1 MKSKKLAEIKVSYS
15 TKIPSKEKPQVTSSN
30 AAYHIFKQYW
40 NKETIELQ
48 EEFNIMY
55 LNRANRVLGIYN
67 LSKGGIAGTVVDAR
81 IIFGVAVKCNA
92 VSLILGHNHPSS
104 NHRPS
109 QTDIDLTRKL
119 IQAGKTLDIV
129 VLDHLIITKEG
140 FYSMADEGVI

>member
-15 TKIPSKEKPQVTSSN
+15 TKIPSKERPQVTSSTT
-30 AAYHIFKQYW
+30 AYHIFKQYW
-40 NKETIELQ
+40 NKDTIELQ

-104 NHRPS
+104 NLKPS
-109 QTDIDLTRKL
+109 QADIDLTRKL

-129 VLDHLIITKEG
+129 VLDHLIVTKEG